1 MISDTA
7 ARLRENI
14 QRVIVGKDETI
25 NLALIAM
32 LYIPPRTVYAR
43 LAAL

>member
-1 MISDTA
+1 MISETA
-7 ARLRENI
+7 AKLRENI

-32 LYIPPRTVYAR
+32 LCEGH
-43 LAAL
+43 LAS